1 MKTFLDSSKRSFRSV
16 PLHNKN
22 EHVIVAVG
30 HSVHLKE
37 YNKSFDLILINLSDC
52 KRVCDDLKVISI
64 LLNRVWAH
72 KFPCLLCKWSSTD
85 RKQNYVKKEW
95 PIKKTLDPE
104 VKNTERESLV
114 TPLFFQKKVLFS
126 LFHIKLALMKQF
138 IALSKEGKCF
148 KYLCDYFPGFF
159 KSRLK

>member
-16 PLHNKN
+16 LLHNKN

-30 HSVHLKE
+30 HSVHFKKC
-37 YNKSFDLILINLSDC
+37 NGSFDLILNNLSYSDR

-64 LLNRVWAH
+64 LLNRIWAH
-72 KFPCLLCKWSSTD
+72 EFPCLLCKWSSTD
-85 RKQNYVKKEW
+85 RKKNYVKKEW

-114 TPLFFQKKVLFS
+114 TPLLLPEKSVIFTVSYKISTYEIIYCIIKRRKIFQIS
-126 LFHIKLALMKQF
+126 L
-138 IALSKEGKCF
+138 
-148 KYLCDYFPGFF
+148 
-159 KSRLK
+159 

>member
-37 YNKSFDLILINLSDC
+37 YNKSFDLILNNLSDRR
-52 KRVCDDLKVISI
+52 RVCDDLKVISI

-114 TPLFFQKKVLFS
+114 TPLPLPEKSVIFTVSYKISTYETIYCIIKRRKMFQIS
-126 LFHIKLALMKQF
+126 L
-138 IALSKEGKCF
+138 
-148 KYLCDYFPGFF
+148 
-159 KSRLK
+159 